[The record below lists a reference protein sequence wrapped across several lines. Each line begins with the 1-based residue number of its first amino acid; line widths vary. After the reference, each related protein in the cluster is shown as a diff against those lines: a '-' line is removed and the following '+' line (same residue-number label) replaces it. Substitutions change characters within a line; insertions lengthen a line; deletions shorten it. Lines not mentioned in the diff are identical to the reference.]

1 MSISFTGV
9 NTGNSYTV
17 GERYQTPSGREY
29 EAQRD
34 GSFVDVNTGASY
46 QGSRDS
52 SESEWSSSSS
62 GGWVPNHVTGQYQYV
77 TAQEVNT
84 AIGSGGTKFDR
95 PAGPSTGG
103 GNGGSSNEVGRSPP
117 RVTSSGIAA
126 ARGAAAIAAVQA
138 NGWLTGNLKG
148 QNTDVLIGGHRL
160 YASPKWSNAEEL
172 ETAYGEVAAELY
184 GLLGMGAAVGH
195 TAARAVWGPNV
206 ANMNTGDRA
215 RDLSKRAERYVN
227 EDLGGIA
234 LDAFMGGMNAL
245 DSYLVNQEA
254 IDNARQL
261 RLSEQQDLWDAK
273 DAYEWQN
280 EHLRGVA
287 DLKAEAE
294 KKAAIERHGAWSP
307 W

>member
-34 GSFVDVNTGASY
+34 GSFVDVNSGASY

-52 SESEWSSSSS
+52 SESEWSSSSN

-95 PAGPSTGG
+95 PAGATSGG
-103 GNGGSSNEVGRSPP
+103 GNGGASNEVGRAPP

-126 ARGAAAIAAVQA
+126 ARGAAAIGAVQA
-138 NGWLTGNLKG
+138 NGWLTGVMKPN
-148 QNTDVLIGGHRL
+148 NTDMMLFGHRL
-160 YASPKWSNAEEL
+160 YASPKFSNVEEA
-172 ETAYGEVAAELY
+172 ETAYGEIVAEA
-184 GLLGMGAAVGH
+184 LGFPAFGAAIGH
-195 TAARAVWGPNV
+195 TAARAVWGENV
-206 ANMNTGDRA
+206 GNMNPGDRA
-215 RDLSKRAERYVN
+215 RELSKRAERFVN
-227 EDLGGIA
+227 EDLGA
-234 LDAFMGGMNAL
+234 LSLDAFMGGMNAL

-261 RLSEQQDLWDAK
+261 RLNEQQDFWDAK

-280 EHLRGVA
+280 EHLRGVSE
-287 DLKAEAE
+287 LKAEAE
-294 KKAAIERHGAWSP
+294 KKAAIERHGAWNP